1 MSKIK
6 EKLNLEPFDPSQGRR
21 DKRVSLA
28 QVARAVGNRIKDS
41 KPVVH
46 SIRQN
51 YKETLKF
58 AWVPIEKCYFNY
70 ERQRFP
76 EPKHIQKLIT
86 KWNVICVTPLQARY
100 DAETDRYYITD
111 GQQHGIAWYLIY
123 GADSMVPV
131 FYVESDDEN
140 IESIQ
145 LITLNTESETM
156 ARYFIHAQNVKMGD
170 PDAVALENCVQNAG
184 CTTSYKKQ
192 VAGTIT
198 HFPNLEQ
205 ARDKYDLDN
214 LGFVL
219 AKMRQYWPTEKIH
232 TVSMLGFLKVKSLM
246 EEHKTYTDSL
256 FEDVFFHCSDFFEN
270 CKRME
275 LDITEQFKLRYNTNH
290 LGMGVREK
298 MASGILNVYEKA
310 TGKTLAP
317 MPFEIDMPV
326 IKASA

>member
-1 MSKIK
+1 MSKTK

-21 DKRVSLA
+21 DKRVALS
-28 QVARAVGNRIKDS
+28 QVARAVGNRIKDG
-41 KPVVH
+41 KPLLQEDYRA
-46 SIRQN
+46 IM
-51 YKETLKF
+51 KF
-58 AWVPIEKCYFNY
+58 VWAPVEKCFINY
-70 ERQRFP
+70 EPGNQRYV
-76 EPKHIQKLIT
+76 EPKHIRNLLDD
-86 KWNVICVTPLQARY
+86 WNIICVTPLQARY
-100 DAETDRYYITD
+100 DAKTDRYYIAD
-111 GQQHGIAWYLIY
+111 GMHHAIAWCLKY
-123 GADSMVPV
+123 GPDSLVPV
-131 FYVESDDEN
+131 FYVESDDKKTECVL
-140 IESIQ
+140 Q
-145 LITLNTESETM
+145 LTLNTKSEPM
-156 ARYFIHAQNVKMGD
+156 ARYFIHNSKVKMGN
-170 PDAVALENCVQNAG
+170 PDAVDLENCVQNAG
-184 CTTSYKKQ
+184 CTTSYKKR

-205 ARDKYDLDN
+205 ARDKYGLDN

-256 FEDVFFHCSDFFEN
+256 FEDVFFYCSDFFED

-326 IKASA
+326 IKVTA

>member
-6 EKLNLEPFDPSQGRR
+6 EKLTLEPFDPSQGRR
-21 DKRVSLA
+21 DSRCELS
-28 QVARAVGNRIKDS
+28 QVARLMSNRIKVG
-41 KPVVH
+41 KPLLH
-46 SIRQN
+46 EDYLAI
-51 YKETLKF
+51 LKF
-58 AWVPIEKCYFNY
+58 AWVPIKKCFINY
-70 ERQRFP
+70 KRQRHV
-76 EPKHIQKLIT
+76 EPKHVQNLYDNWDIIF
-86 KWNVICVTPLQARY
+86 VTPLRARY
-100 DAETDRYYITD
+100 DAKTDRYYIAD
-111 GQQHGIAWYLIY
+111 GMHHAIAWCLKY
-123 GADSMVPV
+123 GPDSLVPV

-140 IESIQ
+140 MESKTF
-145 LITLNTESETM
+145 LTLNTKNIQV
-156 ARYFIHAQNVKMGD
+156 ARYFIHTQNVIMGD

-184 CTTSYKKQ
+184 CTTNYKKR

-205 ARDKYDLDN
+205 ARDKYGLDN

-219 AKMRQYWPTEKIH
+219 TKMRQYWPTEKIH

-256 FEDVFFHCSDFFEN
+256 FEDVFFHCIDFFED

-326 IKASA
+326 IKATA

>member
-28 QVARAVGNRIKDS
+28 QVARAVGNRIKVD
-41 KPVVH
+41 KTLNH
-46 SIRQN
+46 EDYLAI
-51 YKETLKF
+51 LKF
-58 AWVPIEKCYFNY
+58 AWVPFKKCYINY
-70 ERQRFP
+70 EPGHQRYA
-76 EPKHIQKLIT
+76 EPKHIRDLLNE
-86 KWNVICVTPLQARY
+86 WNIICVTPLQARY
-100 DAETDRYYITD
+100 DAETDCYIITD
-111 GQQHGIAWYLIY
+111 GQQHGIAWGLTY
-123 GADSMVPV
+123 GPDSLVPV
-131 FYVESDDEN
+131 FYVESNDKK
-140 IESIQ
+140 IECVQQ
-145 LITLNTESETM
+145 LTLNTKNEPM
-156 ARYFIHAQNVKMGD
+156 ARYFIHKSKVKMGN
-170 PDAVALENCVQNAG
+170 PDAVDLENCVQNAG
-184 CTTSYKKQ
+184 CTTSYKKRI
-192 VAGTIT
+192 AGTIT

-219 AKMRQYWPTEKIH
+219 TKMRQYWPTEKIH

-256 FEDVFFHCSDFFEN
+256 FEDVFFHCSDFFED

-317 MPFEIDMPV
+317 MPFEINMPT
-326 IKASA
+326 IKVVE